1 MSRESG
7 KHFAWFKLQRSN
19 TGPDALTHRINRNM
33 SNELGFAMPIHA
45 IDEGQLTGTE
55 LKVVVQRSPWA
66 CKQASIP
73 MFECLD
79 SFLKQILPSKAH
91 RDRRI

>member
-1 MSRESG
+1 MPRESG

-19 TGPDALTHRINRNM
+19 TRPDALTHRINRDM
-33 SNELGFAMPIHA
+33 SNELCFSMPINA
-45 IDEGQLTGTE
+45 INEGQFTGTE

-66 CKQASIP
+66 CKQTGIP

-79 SFLKQILPSKAH
+79 SFLKQVPC
-91 RDRRI
+91 